1 MTEFTNV
8 ISSSCVI
15 RLTISI
21 ASSKL
26 PPIWITLAPCIISWA
41 SFPTDILPDGITT
54 KSPDQIQSE
63 QLNTEL
69 QSIRNEIQTKNEQ
82 LDSLNAK
89 LVIAKKEYEEVISEI
104 MSSKKQV
111 NQAKKD
117 LEEYTSKLDSTRK
130 ENND

>member
-1 MTEFTNV
+1 M
-8 ISSSCVI
+8 
-15 RLTISI
+15 L
-21 ASSKL
+21 KL
-26 PPIWITLAPCIISWA
+26 EANP
-41 SFPTDILPDGITT
+41 
-54 KSPDQIQSE
+54 K
-63 QLNTEL
+63 
-69 QSIRNEIQTKNEQ
+69 NEIQTKNEQ